1 MDGNNFGML
10 EKMKNLGQR
19 LNKLR
24 FGLTVKKMQ
33 QTPTLKTRPG
43 GPILL
48 SMVHHRD
55 VLPYLLAAKS
65 FARFVVPSKVVIV
78 ADPSISA
85 TDREMLKRHI
95 PDLCFRDAAEFH
107 CPELPKGGT
116 WERLTAIAEYALGNF
131 VIQLDADTV
140 ATKPMPEVEQAIREN
155 YAFLLGTE
163 DVQNIQP
170 VAEIAQWA
178 KGRLSDLGDDHVQ
191 LTAESVLDRLPEQQ
205 HWKYVRACSGFAGFP
220 RGGFDRSQLI
230 RISQEMSTLLGSRW
244 AEWGTE
250 QFSSNLVLASMEGAK
265 LLPHPK
271 YCAPH
276 RANGDTAFRHFIGY
290 VRHTT
295 PLYGD
300 LARLVASELRSG
312 T

>member
-1 MDGNNFGML
+1 MV
-10 EKMKNLGQR
+10 NLGQR

-24 FGLTVKKMQ
+24 FGLAVKKMQ
-33 QTPTLKTRPG
+33 RTPALKTRPG

-55 VLPYLLAAKS
+55 VLSYLLAAKS
-65 FARFVVPSKVVIV
+65 FARFVMPSQVVIV
-78 ADPSISA
+78 ADPSITVA
-85 TDREMLKRHI
+85 DRELLKHHI
-95 PDLCFRDAAEFH
+95 PGLCFRDAAEFH

-116 WERLTAIAEYALGNF
+116 WERLTAIAEYAQESF

-140 ATKPMPEVEQAIREN
+140 ATKPMPEVEQAVQEN
-155 YAFLLGTE
+155 HAFLLGTE
-163 DVQNIQP
+163 DIQQIQP

-178 KGRLSDLGDDHVQ
+178 KGRLVGNDHVQ
-191 LTAESVLDRLPEQQ
+191 LAAESVLDHLSDQQ
-205 HWKYVRACSGFAGFP
+205 YWKYVRACSGFAGFP
-220 RGGFDRSQLI
+220 KGGFDKAQLI
-230 RISQEMSTLLGSRW
+230 RISQEMGALLGTRW

-250 QFSSNLVLASMEGAK
+250 QFSSNLVLASMDGAK

-300 LARLVASELRSG
+300 LAGLVAAELRSG
-312 T
+312 V

>member
-1 MDGNNFGML
+1 MV
-10 EKMKNLGQR
+10 NLGQR

-24 FGLTVKKMQ
+24 FGLAVKKMQ
-33 QTPTLKTRPG
+33 RTPALKTRPG
-43 GPILL
+43 GPVLL

-55 VLPYLLAAKS
+55 VLSYLLAAKS
-65 FARFVVPSKVVIV
+65 FARFVMPSQVVIV
-78 ADPSISA
+78 ADPSITVA
-85 TDREMLKRHI
+85 DRELLKHHI
-95 PDLCFRDAAEFH
+95 PGLCFRDAAEFH

-116 WERLTAIAEYALGNF
+116 WERLTAIAEYAQESF
-131 VIQLDADTV
+131 IIQLDADTV
-140 ATKPMPEVEQAIREN
+140 ATKPMPEVEQAVREN
-155 YAFLLGTE
+155 HAFLLGTE
-163 DVQNIQP
+163 DIQQIQP

-178 KGRLSDLGDDHVQ
+178 KGRLVGNDHVQ
-191 LTAESVLDRLPEQQ
+191 LAAESVLDRLSDQQ

-220 RGGFDRSQLI
+220 KGGFDKAQLI
-230 RISQEMSTLLGSRW
+230 RISQEMGALLGTRW

-250 QFSSNLVLASMEGAK
+250 QFSSNLVLASMDGAK

-300 LARLVASELRSG
+300 LAGLVAAELRSG
-312 T
+312 V

>member
-1 MDGNNFGML
+1 MV
-10 EKMKNLGQR
+10 NLGQR
-19 LNKLR
+19 LNKVR
-24 FGLTVKKMQ
+24 FGLAVKKMQ
-33 QTPTLKTRPG
+33 RTPVLKTRPG
-43 GPILL
+43 GPVLL

-55 VLPYLLAAKS
+55 VLSYLLAAKS
-65 FARFVVPSKVVIV
+65 FARFVAPAKVVIV
-78 ADPSISA
+78 ADPSITA
-85 TDREMLKRHI
+85 ADRELLKRHI
-95 PDLCFRDAAEFH
+95 PDVCIRNAAEFH

-116 WERLTAIAEYALGNF
+116 WERLTAIAEYAQEHF

-140 ATKPMPEVEQAIREN
+140 ATKAMPEVGQAIREN
-155 YAFLLGTE
+155 HAFLLGTE
-163 DVQNIQP
+163 DIQQIQP
-170 VAEIAQWA
+170 VVEIATWA
-178 KGRLSDLGDDHVQ
+178 KGRLAGDDHVQ
-191 LTAESVLDRLPEQQ
+191 LVAESVLDRLSDQS

-220 RGGFDRSQLI
+220 RGAFGKEQLI
-230 RISQEMSTLLGSRW
+230 RISQEMSALLGARW

-295 PLYGD
+295 PLYAD
-300 LARLVASELRSG
+300 LAGQVAAELRSG
-312 T
+312 G

>member
-1 MDGNNFGML
+1 M
-10 EKMKNLGQR
+10 
-19 LNKLR
+19 
-24 FGLTVKKMQ
+24 KKMQ
-33 QTPTLKTRPG
+33 RTPVLKTCQG
-43 GPILL
+43 GPALL

-55 VLPYLLAAKS
+55 VLSYLLAAKS
-65 FARFVVPSKVVIV
+65 FARFIIPAKVVIV
-78 ADPSISA
+78 ADPSITVA
-85 TDREMLKRHI
+85 DREMLKRHI
-95 PDLCFRDAAEFH
+95 PDICFRNAAEFH

-116 WERLTAIAEYALGNF
+116 WERLTAIAEYAQDNF

-140 ATKPMPEVEQAIREN
+140 ATKPMPEVEQAVRDN

-163 DVQNIQP
+163 DIQKIESL
-170 VAEIAQWA
+170 AEIASWA
-178 KGRLSDLGDDHVQ
+178 KGRLTGNDHVQ
-191 LTAESVLDRLPEQQ
+191 LVAESVLDRFPDQQ

-220 RGGFDRSQLI
+220 HGGFDKDKLI
-230 RISQEMSTLLGSRW
+230 KVSQEMGALLGDRW
-244 AEWGTE
+244 SEWGTE

-300 LARLVASELRSG
+300 LAGIVAAELRSG
-312 T
+312 G

>member
-1 MDGNNFGML
+1 MV
-10 EKMKNLGQR
+10 NLGQR

-24 FGLTVKKMQ
+24 FGLAVKKMQ
-33 QTPTLKTRPG
+33 RTPALKTRPG
-43 GPILL
+43 GPVLL

-55 VLPYLLAAKS
+55 VLSYLLAAKS
-65 FARFVVPSKVVIV
+65 FARFVMPSQVVIV
-78 ADPSISA
+78 ADPSITVA
-85 TDREMLKRHI
+85 DRELLKHHI
-95 PDLCFRDAAEFH
+95 PGLCFRDAAEFH

-116 WERLTAIAEYALGNF
+116 WERLTAIAEYAQESF

-140 ATKPMPEVEQAIREN
+140 ATKPMPEVEQAVREN
-155 YAFLLGTE
+155 HAFLLGTE
-163 DVQNIQP
+163 DIQQIQP

-178 KGRLSDLGDDHVQ
+178 KGRLVGNDHVQ
-191 LTAESVLDRLPEQQ
+191 LAAESVLDRLSDQQ

-220 RGGFDRSQLI
+220 KGGFDKAQLI
-230 RISQEMSTLLGSRW
+230 RISQEMGALLGTRW

-250 QFSSNLVLASMEGAK
+250 QFSSNLVLASMDGAK

-300 LARLVASELRSG
+300 LAGLVAAELRSG
-312 T
+312 V

>member
-1 MDGNNFGML
+1 MV
-10 EKMKNLGQR
+10 NLGQR
-19 LNKLR
+19 LNKVR
-24 FGLTVKKMQ
+24 FSLAVKKMQ
-33 QTPTLKTRPG
+33 RTPALKTRPG
-43 GPILL
+43 GPVLL

-55 VLPYLLAAKS
+55 VLSYLLAAKS
-65 FARFVVPSKVVIV
+65 FARFVVPGRVVIV
-78 ADPSISA
+78 ADPSITA
-85 TDREMLKRHI
+85 ADREVLKRHI

-116 WERLTAIAEYALGNF
+116 WERLTAIAEYAQENF

-155 YAFLLGTE
+155 HAFLLGTE
-163 DVQNIQP
+163 DVQHIQP

-178 KGRLSDLGDDHVQ
+178 KGRLVGNDHVQ
-191 LTAESVLDRLPEQQ
+191 LAAESVLDRLSDQQ

-230 RISQEMSTLLGSRW
+230 RISREMGALLGTRW

-300 LARLVASELRSG
+300 LAGLVAAELRG
-312 T
+312 GA

>member
-1 MDGNNFGML
+1 MI
-10 EKMKNLGQR
+10 NLTQQV
-19 LNKLR
+19 NKFR
-24 FGLTVKKMQ
+24 FRIMINRIKS
-33 QTPTLKTRPG
+33 TPILDSAPG
-43 GPILL
+43 GPVLL

-55 VLPYLLAAKS
+55 VLSYLLAAKS
-65 FARFVVPSKVVIV
+65 FARFVVPGKVVIV
-78 ADPSISA
+78 ADPSITA
-85 TDREMLKRHI
+85 ADRELLKRHI
-95 PDLCFRDAAEFH
+95 PELSFRDAAEFH

-116 WERLTAIAEYALGNF
+116 WERLTAIAEYAQESF

-140 ATKPMPEVEQAIREN
+140 ATKPMPEVEQAVREN
-155 YAFLLGTE
+155 HAFLLGTE
-163 DVQNIQP
+163 DIQQIQP

-178 KGRLSDLGDDHVQ
+178 KGRLVGNDHVQ
-191 LTAESVLDRLPEQQ
+191 LAAESVLDRLSDQQ

-220 RGGFDRSQLI
+220 KGGFDKAQLI
-230 RISQEMSTLLGSRW
+230 RISQEMGALLGTRW

-250 QFSSNLVLASMEGAK
+250 QFSSNLVLASMDGAK

-300 LARLVASELRSG
+300 LAGLVAAELRSG
-312 T
+312 V